1 MKGSRYVR
9 AQKGRAR
16 EQTRVVEI
24 DKVIKERIEETFAGL
39 EQNVGSRK
47 YFSSNNI
54 TREW

>member
-24 DKVIKERIEETFAGL
+24 DKVIKERIEETLAGL